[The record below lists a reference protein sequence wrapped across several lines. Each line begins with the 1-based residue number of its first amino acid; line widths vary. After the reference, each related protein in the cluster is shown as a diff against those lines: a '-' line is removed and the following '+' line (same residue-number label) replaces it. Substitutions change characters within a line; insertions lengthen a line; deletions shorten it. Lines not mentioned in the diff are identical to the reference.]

1 MQKKIYSLMYDC
13 ALDNL
18 NSIWQNGS
26 QATTWV
32 LRKWL
37 FSSKRYKSEK
47 CQLHWL
53 YLRREDLNKKTSNV
67 LKIYSV
73 ETWYVHFV
81 GWKWTFLSPT
91 IEHVA
96 DTWTIL
102 SFDIVNVSFQ
112 RPRDLYSN
120 QTFMVKTFILIVG
133 SQRSR
138 LCAWFS
144 SSFTFLRP
152 CLHARLPTAELYA
165 DDRCMC
171 RNSKTRKQ
179 FDIFKRV
186 EAFTPFT
193 FTSTYRIRSTFTF

>member
-1 MQKKIYSLMYDC
+1 MYVC
-13 ALDNL
+13 VLDNL

-67 LKIYSV
+67 LKIYGV

-144 SSFTFLRP
+144 SSFHFPEALPSRATTNGRTVCRWPMYVQEFKNPKTVRYFLK
-152 CLHARLPTAELYA
+152 E
-165 DDRCMC
+165 
-171 RNSKTRKQ
+171 
-179 FDIFKRV
+179 
-186 EAFTPFT
+186 
-193 FTSTYRIRSTFTF
+193 